1 MVFQIV
7 IVEDEP
13 AIADTLQYALETDGF
28 RVLLLDRGRPL
39 LPLLTTETID
49 LIILDVGLPDISGF
63 ELCKEIRKKSS
74 VPIIFLTARAD
85 EVDRVV
91 GLEIGGDDYVTKPF
105 SPREVTARVK
115 AVLRRSGSPDQDGV
129 ELSKFVL
136 DEAKR
141 QFRLFGHL
149 LSLSRYEYE
158 ILRLLVRRPGQ
169 VFSREQIMEIAWDE
183 PDASMERTVD
193 AHVRNLRA
201 KLKAVAPEYD
211 PIVTH
216 WGVGYSLK
224 EDA

>member
-1 MVFQIV
+1 MGLQIV

-13 AIADTLQYALETDGF
+13 AIADTIQYALETDGF
-28 RVLLLDRGRPL
+28 STLLLDCGRPI
-39 LPLLTTETID
+39 LPLLAEKPID

-63 ELCKEIRKKSS
+63 ELCKEVRKISS

-115 AVLRRSGSPDQDGV
+115 AVLRRTGSVAPV
-129 ELSKFVL
+129 VPVRLSFVL
-136 DEAKR
+136 DEPKR
-141 QFRLFGHL
+141 QFHFHGHA

-169 VFSREQIMEIAWDE
+169 VFSRQQIMEMVWEE

-201 KLKAVAPEYD
+201 KLKAVASEDD

-224 EDA
+224 EGV